1 MASNPTPSPDTCD
14 PTSPTNSCPPSQ
26 CVYYTPAPSAEKGC
40 CNNCCSTSSCV
51 TNFGGTNYNNH
62 PCESSSCCSCTYP
75 STCSSSSSKM
85 MGYITVSS
93 ASNCAAYQIYANMV
107 CVEDGNSANYKVC
120 ENILYPGKTY
130 YPTFAPTGPTYE
142 PTTIAPTYEPTR
154 IPTYT
159 PTIIPSEIPTSIPS
173 EPDNSTQSA
182 SDTGPVIDHVA
193 ASKEF
198 SAAYIFVGVVFIG
211 AFVFYYIDSKF
222 NDVWVFQCDLTNPS
236 NDLVSFINFKDDSG
250 NILLSI
256 KPNISSFSINL
267 SHEIRKTASPLSWV
281 RLSESS
287 ISRAVGN
294 AGDIMPHNCN
304 LQLTVRL
311 KWGLFVIT
319 SSAIENN
326 VYVYKNHTTCRNRVT
341 RIESS
346 VNWTSAN
353 IKPGKTN
360 AILMYVYPSHDEL
373 LMTSHKSVT
382 GAWSTEVKSLAID
395 FPIPENGTVEIVRS
409 EFYYSVALRTSNVH
423 KVECDYFIPL
433 SLVND
438 RASSNK
444 YNTLKTD
451 DIVEKEHA
459 HDSRHSKMFDSI
471 SISKTSYDND
481 NFLACCI
488 RNEYHYNLFC
498 GTNESAVNGSNFYN
512 NVKSANRS
520 VFELEPFVPTATAT
534 ILSSKSAALNSVSAA
549 DVEVRMVGPY
559 ATSSPSAPAWVR
571 QLDAAEKEFHAD
583 EP

>member
-1 MASNPTPSPDTCD
+1 
-14 PTSPTNSCPPSQ
+14 
-26 CVYYTPAPSAEKGC
+26 
-40 CNNCCSTSSCV
+40 
-51 TNFGGTNYNNH
+51 
-62 PCESSSCCSCTYP
+62 
-75 STCSSSSSKM
+75 M
-85 MGYITVSS
+85 MGYVTVSS
-93 ASNCAAYQIYANMV
+93 ASNCAADQIYANMV
-107 CVEDGNSANYKVC
+107 CVEDGNSANFKVC
-120 ENILYPGKTY
+120 ENILYPGLTY
-130 YPTFAPTGPTYE
+130 YPTFAPTSIPSYE
-142 PTTIAPTYEPTR
+142 PTS
-154 IPTYT
+154 
-159 PTIIPSEIPTSIPS
+159 IPSYEPTSIPS
-173 EPDNSTQSA
+173 EPDNSTQSV
-182 SDTGPVIDHVA
+182 SDTGTVIGHVA

-198 SAAYIFVGVVFIG
+198 SAAYIFVGVIFIV
-211 AFVFYYIDSKF
+211 AFVYYIDSKF
-222 NDVWVFQCDLTNPS
+222 NDVWVFQCDLNNPS

-267 SHEIRKTASPLSWV
+267 SHEIRKTASPLTWV

-287 ISRAVGN
+287 ISRAIGD

-319 SSAIENN
+319 SSALESN
-326 VYVYKNHTTCRNRVT
+326 VYAYKNHTMCRNRVT

-346 VNWTSAN
+346 VNWTSVN

-360 AILMYVYPSHDEL
+360 AILMYVHPSHDEL
-373 LMTSHKSVT
+373 LMTSHKSVNGT
-382 GAWSTEVKSLAID
+382 WSPVVKSLAID

-451 DIVEKEHA
+451 DIIGKEHA

-471 SISKTSYDND
+471 CISKTSYDND
-481 NFLACCI
+481 NFIACCI

-498 GTNESAVNGSNFYN
+498 GTNESADS
-512 NVKSANRS
+512 NVKSANRA

-534 ILSSKSAALNSVSAA
+534 IMSSKSAALSTVSAA
-549 DVEVRMVGPY
+549 DVEVHMVGPY
-559 ATSSPSAPAWVR
+559 ATSSPTAPTWVR
-571 QLDAAEKEFHAD
+571 QLDAAEKVFHTD